1 MPPSRPPLLTADLP
15 AGSGEYHTAYS
26 EMRRHRVNLNLL
38 VGHAPETFPARCDD
52 ICAARRHDPSRPCVF
67 VSELRSV
74 EAAGGGGV

>member
-38 VGHAPETFPARCDD
+38 GDHASETFPARCDV
-52 ICAARRHDPSRPCVF
+52 CAARCHDPSWLCVF